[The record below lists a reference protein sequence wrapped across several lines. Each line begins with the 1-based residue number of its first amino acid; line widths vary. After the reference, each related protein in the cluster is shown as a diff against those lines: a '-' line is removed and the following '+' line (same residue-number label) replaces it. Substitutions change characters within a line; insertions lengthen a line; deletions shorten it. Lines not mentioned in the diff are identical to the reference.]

1 MNEGINKTISQLNR
15 KPQPWDIVKAKIL
28 MSVTMLEKIED
39 EDGNS
44 SLKVIGNK
52 LFKMSGKEFRVSLEQ
67 DRLSGIKHTIEIV
80 NEKPKQF
87 QINGIYILADG
98 KKAWAYAEK
107 KND

>member
-1 MNEGINKTISQLNR
+1 MQSRGF
-15 KPQPWDIVKAKIL
+15 QPWDIVGAKIL
-28 MSVTMLEKIED
+28 MSVTMLEKVED
-39 EDGNS
+39 ENGNS
-44 SLKVIGNK
+44 SLKVIDNK

-67 DRLSGIKHTIEIV
+67 DRLSGVKHTVEIV

-107 KND
+107 KDN